1 MSEIIGEM
9 DQAIAWFKANGVYAH
24 KDDGSVYIE
33 VDNDSRYCISRN
45 FKVFNVQVGS
55 SEILY
60 RSDLYKN
67 ELLKVK

>member
-33 VDNDSRYCISRN
+33 VDNDN
-45 FKVFNVQVGS
+45 FEVFNVQVGS

-67 ELLKVK
+67 ELLELK

>member
-33 VDNDSRYCISRN
+33 VDNDN
-45 FKVFNVQVGS
+45 FEVFNVQVGS

-67 ELLKVK
+67 ELLEVK